1 MKHWQETRQ
10 IEGSSAD
17 AAAGRVAGLVLAA
30 GLSRRLGSN
39 KLLAELDG
47 EPLVRRTTRRAIDAG
62 LDPVLVV
69 VGHER
74 ERTEGALDGL
84 RCRTVFNPRYAADG
98 KNGSL
103 KAGISA
109 VPDDAAAAMVIL
121 ADMPRVET
129 TMMEALVRRYRAG
142 RARLVVSRYGEV
154 TAPPMLYDRAL
165 FGELL
170 EMQGE
175 GCGKRVVRSHLG
187 EAEIL
192 DWPEAALRDLDV
204 DADARE
210 LSADLAE
217 PV

>member
-17 AAAGRVAGLVLAA
+17 AAAGRVAALVLAA
-30 GLSRRLGSN
+30 GLSRRLGNN
-39 KLLAELDG
+39 KLLAEIDG
-47 EPLVRRTTRRAIDAG
+47 EPLVRRTARRAIEAG

-74 ERTEGALDGL
+74 ERTEEALDGL
-84 RCRTVFNPRYAADG
+84 QCRTVFNPRYAEDG

-103 KAGISA
+103 KVGISA

-121 ADMPRVET
+121 ADMPRVEA
-129 TMMEALVRRYRAG
+129 TMMEALVRIYRAG
-142 RARLVVSRYGEV
+142 RARLVVSRYGKV

-165 FGELL
+165 FSELL

-175 GCGKRVVRSHLG
+175 GCGKRVVRSHLD

-210 LSADLAE
+210 LGAELAE
-217 PV
+217 PA